1 MKRKVLF
8 MSQLV
13 FFLAGVQ
20 AQQTIRLQNPS
31 FEWDEPQYDKAP
43 SGWIDLG
50 MEGETPP
57 DIQPGAWG
65 LRMKAKHGTKYV
77 GLVVRDNYTWEGIGQ
92 VLEGRMMQDSVYT
105 FSLHLAY
112 WSWLISLSRITGKS
126 TFFSAPTVLRIWGV
140 NTVLNKRELLAESEV
155 VDHLKWLHYTF
166 TLQPKKSDCDR
177 IELVAYYAP
186 GKELTNGTL
195 LMDNCSDIQLK
206 Q

>member
-1 MKRKVLF
+1 MLLL
-8 MSQLV
+8 SYL
-13 FFLAGVQ
+13 FFLLAVQ
-20 AQQTIRLQNPS
+20 AQKTISLQNPS
-31 FEWDEPQYDKAP
+31 FEWDEPQSGKAP

-57 DIQPGAWG
+57 DIQPGSWG

-92 VLEGRMMQDSVYT
+92 VLEERMIQDSAYT
-105 FSLHLAY
+105 FSLNLAY
-112 WSWLISLSRITGKS
+112 WSLLVSYSRITGTG
-126 TFFSAPTVLRIWGV
+126 TFYSAPTVLRIWGV
-140 NTVLNKRELLAESEV
+140 NTVLNKRELLAESDV
-155 VDHLKWLHYTF
+155 IDHLKWLHYTF
-166 TLQPKKSDCDR
+166 TLKPKKSDCDR